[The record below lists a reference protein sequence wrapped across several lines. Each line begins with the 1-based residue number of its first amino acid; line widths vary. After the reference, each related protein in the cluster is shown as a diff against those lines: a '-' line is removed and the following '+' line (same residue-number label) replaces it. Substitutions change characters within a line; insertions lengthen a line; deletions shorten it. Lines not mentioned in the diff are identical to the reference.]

1 MLTLNVSSYSLGL
14 IFILLVAIIWSFAS
28 VVVQYLYREVKFDAP
43 FLLTY
48 IGTSLFVVQIPLHRL
63 FERCVSKSVSNSEYD
78 SIPTNDEY
86 EEGVTLSSAQ
96 DNGGNDTI
104 QGDNSNPVERSTH
117 WTERDHI
124 IAAAK
129 LSPFWFISNYAYN
142 ASLQHTSITSSTVLV
157 NTGSLFTFLIAL
169 LMKDEKFSCWKL
181 LGVLLGLLGSILTG
195 LHDARTGGDAGSG
208 RMRLLFGEMMD
219 SLDDDASG
227 DDDDNLHLWGDILS
241 VISASFYGIYTVMV
255 RLLCPKDESLM
266 SMQLFLGY
274 VGLWNMAILAPIA
287 IYQLGIAH
295 SATLT
300 AWVFGCLVVTGLFN
314 NVLSDYLWARSVI
327 LTSATVASVGLGLTI
342 PFAFVTD
349 VFMGVEDVLNP
360 ESIFGAGFVLFGFVL
375 VNLGQTKTDRE
386 EEYEQNRR
394 MNEGDEGAQSIR
406 METLSSEN
414 EVPTEENSL

>member
-1 MLTLNVSSYSLGL
+1 MPTLNISSYSLGL

-63 FERCVSKSVSNSEYD
+63 YERCVSNSMANSDYD
-78 SIPTNDEY
+78 TIPTNDENG
-86 EEGVTLSSAQ
+86 EETTISSAQ
-96 DNGGNDTI
+96 VVGDTDTI
-104 QGDNSNPVERSTH
+104 HGENSNPVERNIH

-181 LGVLLGLLGSILTG
+181 LGVLLGLAGSILTG
-195 LHDARTGGDAGSG
+195 LHDARTGGDDGSG
-208 RMRLLFGEMMD
+208 RIRLLFGEMME
-219 SLDDDASG
+219 SLDDDAG
-227 DDDDNLHLWGDILS
+227 ADDDDLHLWGDILS

-255 RLLCPKDESLM
+255 RLLCPQDESLM

-349 VFMGVEDVLNP
+349 VLMGVEDVLNP

-386 EEYEQNRR
+386 EEFEQDQR
-394 MNEGDEGAQSIR
+394 MNEGDEGAHSIR
-406 METLSSEN
+406 METLSSGNEGTEDEN
-414 EVPTEENSL
+414 PL